1 VNVIRRIAL
10 AGWISLAM
18 AGCARMPA
26 ASPEMTLA
34 PAPLASL
41 SRTEAPSVDD
51 PAQRVDNSIA
61 PPRDWWT
68 AFHSAQLDRL
78 EAAGLRANA
87 DLAAAQAGLKAA
99 RELYLAQHAATLPV
113 VQLGGSAVRSR
124 NAAVYASP
132 LSSNA
137 TYYTVYAAQLTAAWT
152 PDLTGGQHAQIALAR
167 AQAEGQR
174 CVADA
179 AWLGLTANIAAT
191 TVQLASLNSQ
201 QHELEAAV
209 AVAREIVAISERQ
222 HAAGEMSVSDVAAAQ
237 GVLAQTLAALP
248 ALQRQQEQ
256 ARDILSV
263 LTGAQPGTVPPMEL
277 HLEQLT
283 LPTELPGA
291 LPARLIRRRPDI
303 RAARAG
309 LEAAAAQLG
318 ITIAARLPNITLAA
332 TGGGAS
338 GDLGDILS
346 APNSLWT
353 LGATASQTLLDA
365 GALRHRQRAAE
376 AALEQAKAQYRS
388 TVLNALQ
395 ATRDQMLAL
404 GDDADALEQ
413 ARRALDAA
421 ERIRQSQDHQH
432 ALGQTSRLA
441 LLNAQLAAQQARIAM
456 IQVRAARYLDTI
468 GLFQSVGGWADAPL
482 HDMNE
487 TAATSSGATDR
498 K

>member
-1 VNVIRRIAL
+1 MAL
-10 AGWISLAM
+10 AGWISLAL

-26 ASPEMTLA
+26 ASPELHIS

-41 SRTEAPSVDD
+41 SGSEAPSTDD
-51 PAQRVDNSIA
+51 PAQQSDNRIDA
-61 PPRDWWT
+61 PRDWWT
-68 AFHSAQLDRL
+68 AFHSAELDRL
-78 EAAGLRANA
+78 EAEGLRANA

-99 RELYLAQHAATLPV
+99 RELYQAQQAATLPSI
-113 VQLGGSAVRSR
+113 QLGGSAVRSR

-137 TYYTVYAAQLTAAWT
+137 TYYTVYASQLTVAWT
-152 PDLTGGQHAQIALAR
+152 PDVAGGQRAQVALAR

-191 TVQLASLNSQ
+191 TVQLASLDSQ
-201 QHELEAAV
+201 RHEQEAAV
-209 AVAREIVAISERQ
+209 AVAREIVAVSKRQ
-222 HAAGEMSVSDVAAAQ
+222 HAAGEISAIDVTTAQ

-256 ARDILSV
+256 ARDILAV
-263 LTGAQPGTVPPMEL
+263 LTGGQPGTAPMADVR
-277 HLEQLT
+277 LEQLT
-283 LPTELPGA
+283 LPTRLPGA
-291 LPARLIRRRPDI
+291 VPASLIRRRPDI

-318 ITIAARLPNITLAA
+318 ITVAARLPNITLAA

-338 GDLGDILS
+338 GNLASILS

-353 LGATASQTLLDA
+353 FGATAGQTVFDA

-376 AALEQAKAQYRS
+376 AALDQAKAQYRS
-388 TVLNALQ
+388 TVLTALQ
-395 ATRDQMLAL
+395 LTRDQLLAL
-404 GDDADALEQ
+404 GNDADALEQ
-413 ARRALDAA
+413 AGRSLDAA
-421 ERIRQSQDHQH
+421 ERIRRSQEHQH
-432 ALGQTSRLA
+432 QLGQTSRLT
-441 LLNAQLAAQQARIAM
+441 LLNAQLVAHQARIAM
-456 IQVRAARYLDTI
+456 IQARAARYLDTI
-468 GLFQSVGGWADAPL
+468 GVFQSLGGWADATTPDL
-482 HDMNE
+482 
-487 TAATSSGATDR
+487 TTPAATSSRDTDR